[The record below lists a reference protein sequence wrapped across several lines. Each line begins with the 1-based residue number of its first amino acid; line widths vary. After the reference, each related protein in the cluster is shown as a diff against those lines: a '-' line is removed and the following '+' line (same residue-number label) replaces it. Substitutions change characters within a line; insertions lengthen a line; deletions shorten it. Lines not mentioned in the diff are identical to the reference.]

1 MMRYESVVLSVSW
14 IPSEA
19 VTGMP
24 GLPFNMG
31 LVHYDEPPPDSMLD
45 FEELLATDKFRFAN
59 ELRAWIE
66 VEDERIVDCGYSGCG
81 HINVSTVR
89 LGRKEVTFTAISLP
103 DIQRGPQVAS
113 DSVTFVQSAGGRTG
127 IPAPRHVARKPFVQI
142 AAPLA
147 WTTLGLTIDKDG
159 TSRGRVIGAS
169 AFPRH
174 WIYDDAMHL
183 MAKTGSLDF
192 ESWYRKAFGKSTP
205 WGDTDS
211 PAFVT
216 EVETTLER
224 ELSRRIMRQG
234 RKTGRVRLGVGETLV
249 EQGKK
254 GDSVFLLLDGVLSVE
269 VDGDRVTEVGPG
281 AILGERA
288 VVEGGIRTSTLRAL
302 VPCRVAVAAAEDLD
316 PAVLHEI
323 SKGHRREE
331 AQS

>member
-1 MMRYESVVLSVSW
+1 
-14 IPSEA
+14 
-19 VTGMP
+19 
-24 GLPFNMG
+24 MG
-31 LVHYDEPPPDSMLD
+31 LVHYDDPPPDNVPD
-45 FEELLATDKFRFAN
+45 FRELLARDKFRFAN

-66 VEDERIVDCGYSGCG
+66 VEDERIVECGYSGCG
-81 HINVSTVR
+81 HINVSTVL
-89 LGRKEVTFTAISLP
+89 LGPKEVTFTAIPLP
-103 DIQRGPQVAS
+103 DIQRGPQVAP
-113 DSVTFVQSAGGRTG
+113 DSVTFVQTAGGRTG

-147 WTTLGLTIDKDG
+147 WTTLSLTIAKDG
-159 TSRGRVIGAS
+159 TSRGGVIGAS
-169 AFPRH
+169 VFPRH

-192 ESWYRKAFGKSTP
+192 GSWYREAFGENSP

-224 ELSRRIMRQG
+224 ELSRHIMRPG
-234 RKTGRVRLGVGETLV
+234 RRTGRVKLEVGETLV
-249 EQGKK
+249 EQGEQ

-269 VDGDRVTEVGPG
+269 VDGDRVAEVGPG

-288 VVEGGIRTSTLRAL
+288 VVEGGVRTSTLRAL
-302 VPCRVAVAAAEDLD
+302 VPCRVAVAAVEDLD

-331 AQS
+331 AQG